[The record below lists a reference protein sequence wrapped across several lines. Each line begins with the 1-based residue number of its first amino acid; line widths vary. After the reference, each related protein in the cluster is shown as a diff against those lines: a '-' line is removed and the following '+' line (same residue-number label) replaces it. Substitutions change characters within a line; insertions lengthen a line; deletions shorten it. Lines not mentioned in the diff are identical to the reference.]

1 MVVESLGTADCVLI
15 LSGFLRD
22 RLSTA
27 GLSLQAR
34 SLDRLSTK
42 KRAERE
48 PAAGLKVLAH
58 LHDAI
63 EQARHALPDRVGQ
76 ALARSALNADW
87 TQTEAYLAEPPSRDF
102 LDRYAHATLAGP
114 PDLASG
120 TQGRQRS
127 FGRPTSECRTPVAFG
142 LLLLAPGVCYPHH
155 QHPAD
160 EVYVPLTEARWSHG
174 RYEPFVYQPPGAL
187 LHHRPGQAHAMITD
201 DTPLLALY
209 VWTGAVTVPAS
220 WC

>member
-15 LSGFLRD
+15 LAGFLRD
-22 RLSTA
+22 RLSAA

-34 SLDRLSTK
+34 SLDGLSTK
-42 KRAERE
+42 QGAGRV
-48 PAAGLKVLAH
+48 PAAGPTVLAH

-63 EQARHALPDRVGQ
+63 EQARQALPDRVGQ
-76 ALARSALNADW
+76 ALAGSALNAEW
-87 TQTEAYLAEPPSRDF
+87 TQTEAYLAEPPSQDF

-114 PDLASG
+114 PDLASRMR
-120 TQGRQRS
+120 GRQRS
-127 FGRPTSECRTPVAFG
+127 SERPVECRTPVAFG
-142 LLLLAPGVCYPHH
+142 LLLLAAGVRYPHH

-174 RYEPFVYQPPGAL
+174 QYEPFVYQPAGAV

-201 DTPLLALY
+201 GTPLLALY